1 MPPKSVLLIIFMLN
15 QKSYMKTAGLD
26 VHKDSIFCAV
36 FNGKQYSDVEVFDTF
51 GTGIRELGDY
61 LKEAGVKRVAM
72 ESTSIYWVPV
82 WNILC
87 EMGFELMLVNPFL
100 IKQLPGRKSDV
111 KDAQW
116 IAQLLYK
123 DMLRGSFVPGERIQ
137 ELRSYTRA
145 YSKLQQRIAR
155 MLTKMDNILVQSGI
169 RLGSLVTD
177 IGGKSML
184 NVIDA
189 LIAGETN
196 PGRLSK
202 LVYANRKN
210 KENGRLVAALTGCM
224 KAHHR
229 FNLQMA
235 KAEYDLLN
243 KQSGEYLEKIDA
255 ICRRDFP
262 RQQAL
267 LKTIPGVSRVSSAVI
282 IAETGADMKVFENSG
297 KLSGWI
303 GLRPKNDE
311 SAGKYKSTAIT
322 KGNKYLKPILVQIAW
337 AASRCKGSYFKDKF
351 NRLSIRKP
359 SKKALIAIA
368 RKISVVVWNVLKD
381 LTPYNP
387 TLQVVYEPAKLEA
400 KIRYHQRE
408 MERIAKLKP

>member
-184 NVIDA
+184 NVIDS

-235 KAEYDLLN
+235 
-243 KQSGEYLEKIDA
+243 
-255 ICRRDFP
+255 
-262 RQQAL
+262 
-267 LKTIPGVSRVSSAVI
+267 VSA
-282 IAETGADMKVFENSG
+282 
-297 KLSGWI
+297 
-303 GLRPKNDE
+303 RP
-311 SAGKYKSTAIT
+311 TA
-322 KGNKYLKPILVQIAW
+322 
-337 AASRCKGSYFKDKF
+337 YFRFK
-351 NRLSIRKP
+351 
-359 SKKALIAIA
+359 
-368 RKISVVVWNVLKD
+368 
-381 LTPYNP
+381 
-387 TLQVVYEPAKLEA
+387 
-400 KIRYHQRE
+400 
-408 MERIAKLKP
+408 

>member
-72 ESTSIYWVPV
+72 ESTSVYWVPV
-82 WNILC
+82 WNILG

-137 ELRSYTRA
+137 ELRSYTRG
-145 YSKLQQRIAR
+145 YSKLQQRITR
-155 MLTKMDNILVQSGI
+155 MLTKMDNILVQAGI
-169 RLGSLVTD
+169 RLGSLVSD
-177 IGGKSML
+177 IGSKSML
-184 NVIDA
+184 GVIDA
-189 LIAGETN
+189 LIAGETD
-196 PGRLSK
+196 PMRLSK

-210 KENGRLVAALTGCM
+210 KENGRLAAALTGCM
-224 KAHHR
+224 KEHHR

-243 KQSGEYLEKIDA
+243 KQSGEYMEKIEV

-282 IAETGADMKVFENSG
+282 IAETGADMNVFENSG

-381 LTPYNP
+381 LT
-387 TLQVVYEPAKLEA
+387 
-400 KIRYHQRE
+400 
-408 MERIAKLKP
+408 

>member
-15 QKSYMKTAGLD
+15 QKRYMKTAGLD

-36 FNGKQYSDVEVFDTF
+36 FNGKQYSDVEVFETF
-51 GTGIRELGDY
+51 STGIRKLGDY
-61 LKEAGVKRVAM
+61 LKEAEVKRVAM

-82 WNILC
+82 WNILS

-123 DMLRGSFVPGERIQ
+123 DMLRGSFVPGEQIQ

-145 YSKLQQRIAR
+145 YGKIQQRIVR

-189 LIAGETN
+189 LIAGETA
-196 PGRLSK
+196 PARLGK
-202 LVYANRKN
+202 LVYANKKN
-210 KENGRLVAALTGCM
+210 KENGRLAAALSGCM
-224 KAHHR
+224 KEHHR

-243 KQSGEYLEKIDA
+243 KQSGEYLEKIEA

-322 KGNKYLKPILVQIAW
+322 KGNRYLKPILVQIAW

-351 NRLSIRKP
+351 NRLSIRKS